1 MNKLSF
7 NGGVHNVCSL
17 FFAQKFFRKITS
29 ILQTM
34 GTDFTGEEY
43 S

>member
-1 MNKLSF
+1 MCAAS
-7 NGGVHNVCSL
+7 
-17 FFAQKFFRKITS
+17 FFAQKFFYKITF

>member
-1 MNKLSF
+1 MCAAS
-7 NGGVHNVCSL
+7 
-17 FFAQKFFRKITS
+17 FFAQKFFCKITS